1 MVQAHFKVFL
11 NFELLPVKKRKKTRS
26 KMEPVVMLGVL
37 KNFSLEHQ
45 ISVISSIAEH
55 FSLKEKGEFAR

>member
-11 NFELLPVKKRKKTRS
+11 NFELLPVKEEKTRS

-37 KNFSLEHQ
+37 KSFSLENQ

>member
-1 MVQAHFKVFL
+1 
-11 NFELLPVKKRKKTRS
+11 
-26 KMEPVVMLGVL
+26 MEPVVMLGVL